1 MGRSPG
7 TVPARQVL
15 PVAAV
20 DYIFYQCI
28 NISLIFILD
37 AISLNSGHFSNCYI
51 TTAKRALE
59 VELSLVNAIFLLTH
73 HRP

>member
-20 DYIFYQCI
+20 ENIFYQCI
-28 NISLIFILD
+28 NISLIFIPHTIIELRPFQQLLHNNGKK
-37 AISLNSGHFSNCYI
+37 SS
-51 TTAKRALE
+51 R
-59 VELSLVNAIFLLTH
+59 VELSLVNTIFLLTH